1 MKKLLL
7 TLTST
12 LFVALSSQA
21 VADNSLPSIIDYKSS
36 HHPTVAENGM
46 VVTRQYLAS
55 RVGRDILQKGGNAV
69 DATIASGFAL
79 AVVLPVAGNI
89 GGGGFMLV
97 HDAESGE
104 TVAIDYREK
113 APAKAHK
120 DMYLD
125 NDGNVDRQKARF
137 SYLSVGVPGTVAG
150 FELAHKKYGKLP
162 WKDLVEPAI
171 RLAEDG
177 FVMNWDL
184 ASKLDRRR
192 THLSQSQATKQVFY
206 KDDGSNYKLGERFV
220 QKDLAWSL
228 KQIQKH
234 GAKAFYQGEVGEKL
248 VAAMEKHGGIIT
260 KQDLLDYQP
269 SIREAIRGTYR
280 DHDIVAMPL
289 PSSGGVHIVQM
300 LNVLE
305 HFPLAQLGSNTA
317 KTIHLIAESM
327 KYAYADRSKHLGDSD
342 FYNAPVDWLTS
353 KEYGSK
359 IAKKISLDKV
369 TPSTDIQPGVPAA
382 PESPETTQ
390 ISVVDQWGN
399 AVSNTYTLNYSFG
412 TGLVA
417 EGTGILL
424 NNEMDDFSAKPGTP
438 NGYGLIGGEANAIE
452 PNKRPLSSMTPVMV
466 FKDGKLKLL
475 TGSPGGSRIITAV
488 LQIISNV
495 IDHDMNISSATHTP
509 RFHHQWLPD
518 VLFVERE
525 LNQDTVDLLEGMG
538 YKVKRSST
546 IGATQS
552 IQVEDYIYG
561 SADPRR
567 PNAEAAGY

>member
-7 TLTST
+7 C
-12 LFVALSSQA
+12 LSSA
-21 VADNSLPSIIDYKSS
+21 AFIAASSHTVAENSLPSIIDYKSS

-46 VVTRQYLAS
+46 VVSRQYLAS
-55 RVGRDILQKGGNAV
+55 RVGRDILKKGGSAV
-69 DATIASGFAL
+69 DATIATGFAL

-104 TVAIDYREK
+104 TIAIDYREK

-125 NDGNVDRQKARF
+125 SEGNVDRQKARF

-184 ASKLDRRR
+184 ASKLEHRR
-192 THLSQSQATKQVFY
+192 THLSQSEATKKAYY
-206 KDDGSNYKLGERFV
+206 KKDGSSYQLGELFV

-228 KQIQKH
+228 KQIQAH
-234 GAKAFYQGEVGEKL
+234 GAKAFYHGEVGKKI
-248 VAAMEKHGGIIT
+248 VAAMEKHGGIISM
-260 KQDLLDYQP
+260 QDLKDYQP
-269 SIREAIRGTYR
+269 KVREAVKGTYR
-280 DHDIVAMPL
+280 GYDIVAMPL
-289 PSSGGVHIVQM
+289 PSSGGVHIIQM

-305 HFPLAQLGSNTA
+305 HFPLAKFGANTA
-317 KTIHLIAESM
+317 KTIHLMAEAM

-342 FYNAPVDWLTS
+342 FYDAPVEWLTS
-353 KEYGSK
+353 KEYGAK
-359 IAKKISLDKV
+359 IAKKISLDAV
-369 TPSTDIQPGVPAA
+369 TPSTEIQPGTPVA

-412 TGLVA
+412 SGLVA

-424 NNEMDDFSAKPGTP
+424 NNEMDDFSAKPGVP

-452 PNKRPLSSMTPVMV
+452 AFKRPLSSMTPVMV
-466 FKDGKLKLL
+466 FKDGQLKLL

-488 LQIISNV
+488 LQILVNV
-495 IDHDMNISSATHTP
+495 IDHDMNIASATHSP

-518 VLFVERE
+518 VLFVEPE
-525 LNQDTVDLLEGMG
+525 LNQDTVELLQNMG
-538 YKVKRSST
+538 YKVKRSGT

-552 IQVEDYIYG
+552 IQIEDYIYG

-567 PNAEAAGY
+567 PNAEAAGF

>member
-1 MKKLLL
+1 MFIAA
-7 TLTST
+7 S
-12 LFVALSSQA
+12 AHAAAES
-21 VADNSLPSIIDYKSS
+21 SLPSIIDYKSS

-46 VVTRQYLAS
+46 VVSRQYLAS
-55 RVGRDILQKGGNAV
+55 RVGRDILKKGGSAV
-69 DATIASGFAL
+69 DATIATGFAL

-104 TVAIDYREK
+104 TIAIDYREK

-125 NDGNVDRQKARF
+125 SEGNVDRQKARF

-162 WKDLVEPAI
+162 WKDLIEPAI

-184 ASKLDRRR
+184 ASKLERRR
-192 THLSQSQATKQVFY
+192 THLSQSEATKKAYY
-206 KDDGSNYKLGERFV
+206 KDDGSSYQLGELFV

-228 KQIQKH
+228 KQIQAH
-234 GAKAFYQGEVGEKL
+234 GAKAFYHGEVGKKI
-248 VAAMEKHGGIIT
+248 VAAMEKHGGFISM
-260 KQDLLDYQP
+260 QDLKDYQP
-269 SIREAIRGTYR
+269 KVREAVKGTYR
-280 DHDIVAMPL
+280 GYDIVAMPL
-289 PSSGGVHIVQM
+289 PSSGGLHIIQM

-305 HFPLAQLGSNTA
+305 HFPLAKFGANTA
-317 KTIHLIAESM
+317 KTIHLMAEAM

-342 FYNAPVDWLTS
+342 FYDAPVEWLTS
-353 KEYGSK
+353 KEYGAK
-359 IAKKISLDKV
+359 IAKKISLDTV
-369 TPSTDIQPGVPAA
+369 TPSTEIQPGTPVA

-412 TGLVA
+412 SGLVA

-424 NNEMDDFSAKPGTP
+424 NNEMDDFSAKPGAP

-452 PNKRPLSSMTPVMV
+452 AYKRPLSSMTPVMV
-466 FKDGKLKLL
+466 FKDGQLKLL

-488 LQIISNV
+488 LQILVNV
-495 IDHDMNISSATHTP
+495 IDHDMNIASATHSP

-518 VLFVERE
+518 VLFVEPE
-525 LNQDTVDLLEGMG
+525 LNQDTVELLQNMG
-538 YKVKRSST
+538 YKVKRSGT

-552 IQVEDYIYG
+552 IQIEDYIYG

-567 PNAEAAGY
+567 PNAEAAGF

>member
-7 TLTST
+7 CLSSAM
-12 LFVALSSQA
+12 FVFASSQA
-21 VADNSLPSIIDYKSS
+21 VAESSLPSIIDYKSS
-36 HHPTVAENGM
+36 HHPTVAKNGM
-46 VVTRQYLAS
+46 VVSRQYLAS
-55 RVGRDILQKGGNAV
+55 RVGRDILKKGGSAV
-69 DATIASGFAL
+69 DATIATGFAL
-79 AVVLPVAGNI
+79 SVVLPVAGNI

-104 TVAIDYREK
+104 TIAIDYREK

-125 NDGNVDRQKARF
+125 SEGNVDRQKARF

-184 ASKLDRRR
+184 ASKLEQRR
-192 THLSQSQATKQVFY
+192 THLSQSEATKKAYY
-206 KDDGSNYKLGERFV
+206 KKDGSSYQLGELFV

-228 KQIQKH
+228 KQIQAH
-234 GAKAFYQGEVGEKL
+234 GAKAFYHGEVGKKII
-248 VAAMEKHGGIIT
+248 AAMERHGGIISM
-260 KQDLLDYQP
+260 QDLKDYQP
-269 SIREAIRGTYR
+269 KVREAVKGTYR
-280 DHDIVAMPL
+280 GYDIVAMPL
-289 PSSGGVHIVQM
+289 PSSGGLHIIQM

-305 HFPLAQLGSNTA
+305 HFPLADFGANTA
-317 KTIHLIAESM
+317 KTIHLMAEAM

-342 FYNAPVDWLTS
+342 FYDAPVEWLIS
-353 KEYGSK
+353 KEYGAK
-359 IAKKISLDKV
+359 IAKRIRLDTV
-369 TPSTDIQPGVPAA
+369 TPSTEIQPGTPVA

-412 TGLVA
+412 SGLVA

-424 NNEMDDFSAKPGTP
+424 NNEMDDFSAKPGAP

-452 PNKRPLSSMTPVMV
+452 AYKRPLSSMTPVMV
-466 FKDGKLKLL
+466 FKDGQLKLL

-488 LQIISNV
+488 LQILVNV
-495 IDHDMNISSATHTP
+495 IDHDMNIASATHSP

-518 VLFVERE
+518 VLFVEPE
-525 LNQDTVDLLEGMG
+525 LNQDTVELLQNMG
-538 YKVKRSST
+538 YKVKRSGT

-552 IQVEDYIYG
+552 IQIEDYIYG

-567 PNAEAAGY
+567 PNAEAAGF